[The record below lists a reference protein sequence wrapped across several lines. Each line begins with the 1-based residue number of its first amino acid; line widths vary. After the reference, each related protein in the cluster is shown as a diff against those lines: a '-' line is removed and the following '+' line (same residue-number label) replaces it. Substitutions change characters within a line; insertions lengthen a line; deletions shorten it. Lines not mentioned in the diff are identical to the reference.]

1 MGYGIV
7 VQRVLGGRKLG
18 IMRSRRVGW
27 AQADACASLV
37 GTSGGDRVGTSGRL
51 RQFIVPRSSFSH
63 SSFLSF
69 HAVLFSGK
77 ALHQTVKLH
86 VQQSGSHM

>member
-27 AQADACASLV
+27 AQAEETGWAQADACASLLFPV
-37 GTSGGDRVGTSGRL
+37 HHSLIHHSSHSTRYCFPGRL
-51 RQFIVPRSSFSH
+51 CTKPLNSMFSKAAATCEGFIPD
-63 SSFLSF
+63 
-69 HAVLFSGK
+69 
-77 ALHQTVKLH
+77 
-86 VQQSGSHM
+86 